1 MNNEQELRN
10 YLTKTVN
17 SKRGSGY
24 INVTEGSKVREL
36 SMNDNEQYKIITDGI
51 RYSFATGNW
60 GDREKG
66 TPNDTGVS
74 QLLNRLTYA
83 SSLSNLRR
91 LKSPIDPTTKTTK
104 PRLLHSTQ
112 WGMMCPAETPE
123 GQSCGIVKNLSLMC
137 YIAVGKPVRLC

>member
-1 MNNEQELRN
+1 M
-10 YLTKTVN
+10 
-17 SKRGSGY
+17 
-24 INVTEGSKVREL
+24 
-36 SMNDNEQYKIITDGI
+36 
-51 RYSFATGNW
+51 
-60 GDREKG
+60 
-66 TPNDTGVS
+66 
-74 QLLNRLTYA
+74 A

-137 YIAVGKPVRLC
+137 YIAVGKPVRLR